1 MKKLLVVIALLLSVT
16 MLTACGSKAPAP
28 TAAPAPVVEEK
39 PAEAA
44 ATDAAEAPATEATA
58 APAADVK
65 QGEFL
70 ITLAHATAE
79 TTSIQAGS
87 LKFKEYVEKESGGR
101 IKVNIYPNAQLG
113 GDRETIEGTQAGQ
126 ITMMASS
133 NAVQV
138 NFVPSAVI
146 FDLPFIY
153 PDIETARK
161 VLSDEAFT
169 KAIAAQ
175 YAKGGLHYVGASDQG
190 FRTLTAN
197 KEVHLPADMNG
208 VTLRTMENKYHMAL
222 WRDIGANPT
231 PLAFNELYTALQ
243 QGTADGQENPI
254 ELIHSQKFYE
264 QQKYVVYTNHILQ
277 TIVWIM
283 NEGFYT
289 SLPEDMKAIVDEGSK
304 LAIGYANQFQDE
316 NVAGYIKTIGDYG
329 VNFIE
334 LTPEERQ
341 AFADAAKPVWEMV
354 EKDCNP
360 EVYSAYM
367 TAVKAAEESE

>member
-304 LAIGYANQFQDE
+304 LAIGNANQFQDE

-354 EKDCNP
+354 EKDCDP

>member
-289 SLPEDMKAIVDEGSK
+289 RLPEDMKAIVDEGSK

-354 EKDCNP
+354 EKDCDP